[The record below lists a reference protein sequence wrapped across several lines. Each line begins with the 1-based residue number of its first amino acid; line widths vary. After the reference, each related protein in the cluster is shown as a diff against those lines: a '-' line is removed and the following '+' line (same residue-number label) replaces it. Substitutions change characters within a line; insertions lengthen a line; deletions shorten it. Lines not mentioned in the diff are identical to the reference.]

1 MLRIPRP
8 GVIAAGHPQTAA
20 AAAEI
25 LQTGGNAFD
34 AVVAAHL
41 AACVA
46 EPVLASLGGG
56 GYLLAEIDRQT
67 WIYDFFVQTPKRRR
81 PTEALD
87 FHPIRADFGTA
98 TQEFHIG
105 LGTVATPGVVRGLWH
120 IQKQLGRLPMTEVA
134 QPAIRLARD
143 GVVVNAF
150 QAYIFDVVA
159 PIYRSHPETFATY
172 RSPTRPECL
181 VREGDR
187 LVQPRLADTLDALAR
202 EGDALFHQGD
212 IARRIVTLCRQG
224 GLLEHDD
231 LHDYSPVRRRPLSF
245 RYRDARILTNPPPSS
260 GGILIAFALKL
271 LERFPLSRSG
281 FGSPMHLRLL
291 TAAQAL
297 TQEAR
302 LELDLDETHADGIP
316 AVLAPGVLH
325 RYWEKL
331 AHHPLCRRGTTHISV
346 MDRHGNT
353 ASLTTSNGE
362 GCGRLIPGTGIML
375 NNMLGEADLNPHGFH
390 RWPCDTRMTS
400 MMAPTLA
407 RLPERTV
414 ALGSGGSNR
423 LRTAILQVLV
433 NLVDFAMPLEA
444 AVSAPRLHFED
455 GVVNLEAG
463 FDETA
468 VAPLASHYAIE
479 RWPDRN
485 LFFGGVHAVARTG
498 DRFHGAGDPRRG
510 GVSRAV

>member
-134 QPAIRLARD
+134 RPAIQLARD

-187 LVQPRLADTLDALAR
+187 LVQPRLADTLEALAR

-212 IARRIVTLCRQG
+212 IARRIVALCRQG

-281 FGSPMHLRLL
+281 FGSQMHLRLL

-316 AVLAPGVLH
+316 AVLAPEVLH

-331 AHHPLCRRGTTHISV
+331 AHHPLCHRGTTHISV

-407 RLPERTV
+407 RLPGQTV

-433 NLVDFAMPLEA
+433 NLIDFAMPLEA

-468 VAPLASHYAIE
+468 VAALASHYAVE

-485 LFFGGVHAVARTG
+485 LFFGGVHAVAREG
-498 DRFHGAGDPRRG
+498 GRFHGAGDPRRG
-510 GVSRAV
+510 GVSRVV